1 MKVLFVW
8 HAAIEPEYRKLF
20 VELSKEV
27 EQLIVIA
34 PSSWTEGG
42 RLQYLENKKNDLDY
56 NLIPLS
62 VIFRNKIRGHFYP
75 NFFKIISIAKT
86 FKPDVLHLF
95 EEPFSFVCSEF
106 ISIFKMFSPNT
117 KIIIESFENLD
128 VVQRNIFHYIQ
139 KFNLKNTDLLINI
152 PQEGELIWR
161 SRGFRGCIKKGNV
174 GVDTKKFFKNYEFLK
189 NKERLRIGYVGRVTP
204 EKGLDTLI
212 EAFLALINGGFNVEL
227 SVVGSGNE
235 DYVNKLKN
243 KLNKLILENKVFF
256 EESLDSDDLV
266 SLYNKIDILVLPSL
280 TTLRWKEQFG
290 RVLIEA
296 MACETVVAG
305 SSSGEIPVV
314 IGDAGVV
321 FKEGDADDLFLKLKE
336 LILNPN
342 LMEEL
347 AKKGKERV
355 DKLYS
360 WEVVAKQLK
369 EYYSEL
375 LEQ

>member
-62 VIFRNKIRGHFYP
+62 VIFRNKIRFHFYP

-117 KIIIESFENLD
+117 KLIIESFENLD

-235 DYVNKLKN
+235 DYVNKLKD

-256 EESLDSDDLV
+256 EESLDSDNLA

-280 TTLRWKEQFG
+280 TILRWKEQFG

-321 FKEGDADDLFLKLKE
+321 FREGDADDLFLKLKE

-342 LMEEL
+342 SMKEF

>member
-62 VIFRNKIRGHFYP
+62 VIFRNKIRFHFYP

-117 KIIIESFENLD
+117 KLIIESFENLD

-161 SRGFRGCIKKGNV
+161 SRGFRGYIKKGNV

-235 DYVNKLKN
+235 DYINKLKN

-256 EESLDSDDLV
+256 EESLDSDNLT

-280 TTLRWKEQFG
+280 TNLRWKEQFG

-296 MACETVVAG
+296 MACETIVAG

-321 FKEGDADDLFLKLKE
+321 FREGDADDLFLKLKE

-342 LMEEL
+342 LMKEF

-360 WEVVAKQLK
+360 WGVVAKQLK
-369 EYYSEL
+369 EYYLEL

>member
-8 HAAIEPEYRKLF
+8 HAAVEPEYRKLF

-56 NLIPLS
+56 NLISLS
-62 VIFRNKIRGHFYP
+62 VIFRNKIRRHSYP

-106 ISIFKMFSPNT
+106 ISIFKMFSPDT
-117 KIIIESFENLD
+117 KVIIESFENLD

-161 SRGFRGCIKKGNV
+161 SRGFRGYIKKGNV

-212 EAFLALINGGFNVEL
+212 EAFLSLINGGFNVEL

-256 EESLDSDDLV
+256 EESLDSDNLV

-321 FKEGDADDLFLKLKE
+321 FREGDADDLFLKLKE

-342 LMEEL
+342 LMKEL

>member
-95 EEPFSFVCSEF
+95 EEPFSFVCFEF
-106 ISIFKMFSPNT
+106 ISIFKTFSPDT
-117 KIIIESFENLD
+117 KVIIESFENLD

-152 PQEGELIWR
+152 PQKGELIWR
-161 SRGFRGCIKKGNV
+161 SRGFRGYIKKGNV

-212 EAFLALINGGFNVEL
+212 KAFLALINGGFNFEL

-243 KLNKLILENKVFF
+243 KLNKLILENKVF
-256 EESLDSDDLV
+256 
-266 SLYNKIDILVLPSL
+266 
-280 TTLRWKEQFG
+280 LRNP
-290 RVLIEA
+290 LIA
-296 MACETVVAG
+296 
-305 SSSGEIPVV
+305 I
-314 IGDAGVV
+314 I
-321 FKEGDADDLFLKLKE
+321 
-336 LILNPN
+336 
-342 LMEEL
+342 
-347 AKKGKERV
+347 
-355 DKLYS
+355 
-360 WEVVAKQLK
+360 
-369 EYYSEL
+369 
-375 LEQ
+375 

>member
-62 VIFRNKIRGHFYP
+62 VIFRNKIRFHFYP

-117 KIIIESFENLD
+117 KLIIESFENLD

-161 SRGFRGCIKKGNV
+161 SRGFRGYIKKGNV
-174 GVDTKKFFKNYEFLK
+174 GVDTKKFLK
-189 NKERLRIGYVGRVTP
+189 IMN
-204 EKGLDTLI
+204 
-212 EAFLALINGGFNVEL
+212 F
-227 SVVGSGNE
+227 
-235 DYVNKLKN
+235 
-243 KLNKLILENKVFF
+243 
-256 EESLDSDDLV
+256 
-266 SLYNKIDILVLPSL
+266 
-280 TTLRWKEQFG
+280 
-290 RVLIEA
+290 
-296 MACETVVAG
+296 
-305 SSSGEIPVV
+305 
-314 IGDAGVV
+314 
-321 FKEGDADDLFLKLKE
+321 
-336 LILNPN
+336 
-342 LMEEL
+342 
-347 AKKGKERV
+347 
-355 DKLYS
+355 
-360 WEVVAKQLK
+360 
-369 EYYSEL
+369 
-375 LEQ
+375 

>member
-8 HAAIEPEYRKLF
+8 HAAVEPEYQKLF

-117 KIIIESFENLD
+117 KLIIESFENLD

-161 SRGFRGCIKKGNV
+161 SRGFRGYIKKGNV

-235 DYVNKLKN
+235 DYVNKLKD

-256 EESLDSDDLV
+256 EESLDSDNLA

-280 TTLRWKEQFG
+280 TILRWKEQFG

-321 FKEGDADDLFLKLKE
+321 FREGDADDLFLKLKE

-342 LMEEL
+342 SMKEF

>member
-8 HAAIEPEYRKLF
+8 HAAVEPEYQKLF

-95 EEPFSFVCSEF
+95 EEPFSFVCFEF
-106 ISIFKMFSPNT
+106 ISIFKTFSPDT
-117 KIIIESFENLD
+117 KVIIESFENLD

-139 KFNLKNTDLLINI
+139 KFNLKNADLLINI

-256 EESLDSDDLV
+256 EESLDSDNLA

-280 TTLRWKEQFG
+280 TILRWKEQFG

-321 FKEGDADDLFLKLKE
+321 FREGDVDDLFLKLKE

-342 LMEEL
+342 SMKEF

>member
-8 HAAIEPEYRKLF
+8 HAAVEPEYQKLF

-106 ISIFKMFSPNT
+106 ISIFKMFSPNI
-117 KIIIESFENLD
+117 KLIIESFENLD

-139 KFNLKNTDLLINI
+139 KFNLKNADLLINI

-161 SRGFRGCIKKGNV
+161 SRGFRGYIKKGNV

-235 DYVNKLKN
+235 DYVNKLKD

-256 EESLDSDDLV
+256 EESLDSDNLA

-280 TTLRWKEQFG
+280 TILRWKEQFG

-321 FKEGDADDLFLKLKE
+321 FREGDADDLFLKLKE

-342 LMEEL
+342 SMKEF

>member
-95 EEPFSFVCSEF
+95 EEPFSFVCFEF
-106 ISIFKMFSPNT
+106 ISIFKTFSPDT
-117 KIIIESFENLD
+117 KVIIESFENLD

-235 DYVNKLKN
+235 DYVNKLKD

-256 EESLDSDDLV
+256 EESLDSDNLA

-280 TTLRWKEQFG
+280 TILRWKEQFG

-321 FKEGDADDLFLKLKE
+321 FREGDVDDLFLKLKE

-342 LMEEL
+342 SMKEF

-369 EYYSEL
+369 ECYSEL

>member
-62 VIFRNKIRGHFYP
+62 VIFRNKIRFHFYP

-117 KIIIESFENLD
+117 KLIIESFENLD

-161 SRGFRGCIKKGNV
+161 SRGFRGYIKKGNV

-235 DYVNKLKN
+235 DYINKLKN

-256 EESLDSDDLV
+256 EESLDSDNLA

-280 TTLRWKEQFG
+280 TILRWKEQFG

-321 FKEGDADDLFLKLKE
+321 FREGDADDLFLKLKE

-342 LMEEL
+342 LMKEF

-360 WEVVAKQLK
+360 WGVVAKQLK
-369 EYYSEL
+369 EYYLEL

>member
-8 HAAIEPEYRKLF
+8 HAAVEPEYQKLF

-27 EQLIVIA
+27 EQLIAIA

-42 RLQYLENKKNDLDY
+42 RLQYLENKKIDLDY
-56 NLIPLS
+56 SLIPLS
-62 VIFRNKIRGHFYP
+62 VIFRNKGKGHFYP
-75 NFFKIISIAKT
+75 NFFKIISIVKT

-152 PQEGELIWR
+152 PQKGELIWR
-161 SRGFRGCIKKGNV
+161 SRGFRGYIKKGNV

-212 EAFLALINGGFNVEL
+212 KAFLALINGGFNFEL

-243 KLNKLILENKVFF
+243 KLNMLILENKVFF

-296 MACETVVAG
+296 MACETVVVG

-369 EYYSEL
+369 EYYLDL
-375 LEQ
+375 LKQ

>member
-62 VIFRNKIRGHFYP
+62 VIFRNKIRFHFYP

-117 KIIIESFENLD
+117 KLIIESFENLD

-256 EESLDSDDLV
+256 EESLDSDNLA

-280 TTLRWKEQFG
+280 TILRWKEQFG

-321 FKEGDADDLFLKLKE
+321 FREGDADDLFLKLKE

-342 LMEEL
+342 SMKEF